1 MAPYTIGI
9 FQYFLYMPVLN
20 LAVLRVKG
28 RFAGV
33 NGSMSLDFIL
43 SLATK
48 SLVVFACAKP
58 SYFYYEEEFLWKNFI
73 HYPLISSKNT
83 FKIFS

>member
-9 FQYFLYMPVLN
+9 FQYFLLYACPKPGSYG
-20 LAVLRVKG
+20 VKG

-58 SYFYYEEEFLWKNFI
+58 SYFL
-73 HYPLISSKNT
+73 L
-83 FKIFS
+83 